1 VRLPYV
7 PSVDRA
13 NQIRLLWRSKYWILL
28 FAVAAGVAA
37 YLVSNSRTETYRAEA
52 LGQIVST
59 RQAAGDVL
67 SEEELLSLSNLY
79 VKLASTDTVL
89 RQADDEPGVRG
100 KESEFADS
108 VSVEPEERVGVLA
121 FIAETDDPEEAAIFA
136 NAYARTFAE
145 YTEELQA
152 RQRNSALTRIQE
164 RIDEVTQELEAL
176 GINPTDPRG
185 VGLRAELE
193 ALQARAADETANPG
207 DTVRVIERALP
218 PSESVSPQP
227 VRDAVLAFI
236 LALLLGAAAV
246 YVRETLFDRY
256 GSPEE
261 AARDLGLPVMG
272 EIPKSPDRAMALEPF
287 RSLRTA
293 TLLALERTTERD
305 AASSN
310 GPGAE
315 LLVTGAEPG
324 CGKSYVTANLSRAL
338 AAEGRQVVA
347 VDGDLRRP
355 TLHDHF
361 GIASQPGLG
370 DLLVGDGV
378 AKHAGRL
385 AAPVEGLA
393 HTMPTAGELRVLT
406 AGPHIENAVERL
418 SSDRMELIVERLRS
432 DNDLVI
438 FDSPP
443 ALAVVDATVLV
454 RYVDGVLFV
463 IDSRKTKRRDA
474 RRAVEGLRA
483 INAPLL
489 GFVYNRSRG
498 RAAGYYDYQ
507 PTREVKRLRPR
518 RGAPV

>member
-1 VRLPYV
+1 
-7 PSVDRA
+7 VDRA
-13 NQIRLLWRSKYWILL
+13 NQIRLLWGSKYWILL

-37 YLVSNSRTETYRAEA
+37 YFVSSQRTETYRAES

-89 RQADDEPGVRG
+89 RQADDAPGVRG

-108 VSVEPEERVGVLA
+108 VSVEPEERVGVLS
-121 FIAETDDPEEAAIFA
+121 FIAETDSPDEAAAFA
-136 NAYARTFAE
+136 NAYALAFAE
-145 YTEELQA
+145 YTEDLQS
-152 RQRNSALTRIQE
+152 RQRNNSLTRIQA
-164 RIDEVTQELEAL
+164 RIDQITQELEEL
-176 GINPTDPRG
+176 GAAPDDPRG

-193 ALQARAADETANPG
+193 ALQDRAADETANPG

-218 PSESVSPQP
+218 PSDPVSPQP
-227 VRDAVLAFI
+227 VRDALLAFI
-236 LALLLGAAAV
+236 LALVLGAAAV
-246 YVRETLFDRY
+246 YARETLFDRY

-261 AARDLGLPVMG
+261 AARDLGLPVLG
-272 EIPKSPDRAMALEPF
+272 EIPKAPERAMALEPF

-293 TLLALERTTERD
+293 ALLALERTTERRD
-305 AASSN
+305 LSGDGA
-310 GPGAE
+310 GGAE
-315 LLVTGAEPG
+315 LLITGAEPG
-324 CGKSYVTANLSRAL
+324 CGKSYVTANLARAL
-338 AAEGRQVVA
+338 AAEGRRVVA

-361 GIASQPGLG
+361 GIASVPGLG
-370 DLLVGDGV
+370 DLLVGSGV
-378 AKHAGRL
+378 ARHAGRL
-385 AAPVEGLA
+385 AAPVEPLPSA
-393 HTMPTAGELRVLT
+393 MPTAGELRVLT
-406 AGPHIENAVERL
+406 AGPHIENAVEHL

-432 DNDLVI
+432 DSDLVV

-443 ALAVVDATVLV
+443 ALAVIDAVVLV

-474 RRAVEGLRA
+474 RRAVEALRA

-507 PTREVKRLRPR
+507 PTRKVTRARARK
-518 RGAPV
+518 GAPV

>member
-1 VRLPYV
+1 M
-7 PSVDRA
+7 DRA
-13 NQIRLLWRSKYWILL
+13 NQIRLLWGSKHWILL
-28 FAVAAGVAA
+28 FAVAAGFVA
-37 YLVSNSRTETYRAEA
+37 YLFSSSRTDTYRAES

-89 RQADDEPGVRG
+89 RLAEDEPGVRG
-100 KESEFADS
+100 NEAEFADS

-121 FIAETDDPEEAAIFA
+121 FISETEDPGDAAAFA
-136 NAYARTFAE
+136 NAYARTFAD
-145 YTEELQA
+145 YTEQLQT
-152 RQRNSALTRIQE
+152 RQRNNALNRIQARIDQVTAELDELALTP
-164 RIDEVTQELEAL
+164 D
-176 GINPTDPRG
+176 DPRG

-193 ALQARAADETANPG
+193 ALQDRAADETANPG
-207 DTVRVIERALP
+207 DTLRVVERALP
-218 PSESVSPQP
+218 PSDPVSPQP
-227 VRDAVLAFI
+227 ARDALLAFI
-236 LALLLGAAAV
+236 LALVLGAAAV
-246 YVRETLFDRY
+246 YARETLFDRY

-261 AARDLGLPVMG
+261 AARDLGLPVLG
-272 EIPKSPDRAMALEPF
+272 EIPKSPDRSMALEPF

-293 TLLALERTTERD
+293 TLLALERRTGGE
-305 AASSN
+305 ASSDN
-310 GPGAE
+310 GGGGGE
-315 LLVTGAEPG
+315 LLITGAEPG
-324 CGKSYVTANLSRAL
+324 CGKSYVTANLARAL
-338 AAEGRQVVA
+338 AAEGRRVVA

-378 AKHAGRL
+378 ARHAGRL
-385 AAPVEGLA
+385 AAPVEALPGA
-393 HTMPTAGELRVLT
+393 MPGAGELRVLT

-418 SSDRMELIVERLRS
+418 SSDRMELIVERLRGDS
-432 DNDLVI
+432 DLVV

-443 ALAVVDATVLV
+443 ALAVVDAVVLV
-454 RYVDGVLFV
+454 RYVDGVIFV

-474 RRAVEGLRA
+474 RRAIEALRA
-483 INAPLL
+483 INAPVL

-498 RAAGYYDYQ
+498 RTAGYYDYQ
-507 PTREVKRLRPR
+507 PTRELRRPRAR

>member
-1 VRLPYV
+1 
-7 PSVDRA
+7 VDRA
-13 NQIRLLWRSKYWILL
+13 NQIRLLWGSKYWLLL
-28 FAVAAGVAA
+28 FAAVAGIAA
-37 YLVSNSRTETYRAEA
+37 YLVSNSRTETYRVES

-89 RQADDEPGVRG
+89 RQADDLPGVSG

-108 VSVEPEERVGVLA
+108 VSVEPEQRVGVLS
-121 FIAETDDPEEAAIFA
+121 FIAETDNPQEAAVFA

-152 RQRNSALTRIQE
+152 RQRNNALTRIQT
-164 RIDEVTQELEAL
+164 RIDEVTLELQQLAL
-176 GINPTDPRG
+176 TPEDPRG
-185 VGLRAELE
+185 VGLRAELQ
-193 ALQARAADETANPG
+193 ALQDRAADETANPG

-218 PSESVSPQP
+218 PSDPVSPQP
-227 VRDAVLAFI
+227 ARDAVLAFV

-246 YVRETLFDRY
+246 YARETLFDRY
-256 GSPEE
+256 SSPEE
-261 AARDLGLPVMG
+261 AARDLGLPVLG
-272 EIPKSPDRAMALEPF
+272 EIPKAPDRAMALDPF

-293 TLLALERTTERD
+293 ALLALERTTGRD
-305 AASSN
+305 ASSSD
-310 GPGAE
+310 GAGGAE
-315 LLVTGAEPG
+315 LLITGAEPG

-338 AAEGRQVVA
+338 AAEGRRVVA

-370 DLLVGDGV
+370 DLLVGEGV
-378 AKHAGRL
+378 ARHAGRL
-385 AAPVEGLA
+385 AAPVEPLLGG
-393 HTMPTAGELRVLT
+393 MSTAGELRVLT
-406 AGPHIENAVERL
+406 AGPHIENAVEHL
-418 SSDRMELIVERLRS
+418 SSDRMDLIVKRLRS
-432 DNDLVI
+432 ESDLVV

-443 ALAVVDATVLV
+443 TLAVIDAVVLI

-474 RRAVEGLRA
+474 RRAIEALRA

-498 RAAGYYDYQ
+498 RPAGYYDYQ
-507 PTREVKRLRPR
+507 PTRRAKRPRAR

>member
-1 VRLPYV
+1 M
-7 PSVDRA
+7 DRA
-13 NQIRLLWRSKYWILL
+13 NQIRLLWGSKHWILL
-28 FAVAAGVAA
+28 FAVAAGLVA
-37 YLVSNSRTETYRAEA
+37 YLVSNTRTETYRAES

-89 RQADDEPGVRG
+89 RQADNAPGVRG

-121 FIAETDDPEEAAIFA
+121 FISETDDPEEAATFA

-145 YTEELQA
+145 YTEGLQT
-152 RQRNSALTRIQE
+152 RQRNNALNRIQA
-164 RIDEVTQELEAL
+164 RIDQVTQELDGLAL
-176 GINPTDPRG
+176 TPDDPRG

-193 ALQARAADETANPG
+193 ALQDRAADETANPG
-207 DTVRVIERALP
+207 DTVRVIERSLP
-218 PSESVSPQP
+218 PSDPVSPQP
-227 VRDAVLAFI
+227 ARDAVLAFI
-236 LALLLGAAAV
+236 LALVLGAAAV
-246 YVRETLFDRY
+246 YARESLFDRY

-261 AARDLGLPVMG
+261 AARDLGLSVLG
-272 EIPKSPDRAMALEPF
+272 EIPKAPDRAMALEPF

-293 TLLALERTTERD
+293 ILLALERTTGRE
-305 AASSN
+305 ATSSN
-310 GPGAE
+310 GAGGAE
-315 LLVTGAEPG
+315 LLITGAEPG
-324 CGKSYVTANLSRAL
+324 CGKSYVTANLARAL
-338 AAEGRQVVA
+338 AAEGRRVVA

-378 AKHAGRL
+378 ARHAGRL
-385 AAPVEGLA
+385 AAPVEALPGTLPA
-393 HTMPTAGELRVLT
+393 NGELRVLT

-432 DNDLVI
+432 DSDLVL

-443 ALAVVDATVLV
+443 TLAVVDAVVLV
-454 RYVDGVLFV
+454 RYVDAVLFV
-463 IDSRKTKRRDA
+463 VDSRKTKRRDA
-474 RRAVEGLRA
+474 RRAVEALRA

-507 PTREVKRLRPR
+507 STRELKRPRVR

>member
-1 VRLPYV
+1 
-7 PSVDRA
+7 VDRA
-13 NQIRLLWRSKYWILL
+13 NQIRLLWGSKYWLLL
-28 FAVAAGVAA
+28 FAAMAGMAA
-37 YLVSNSRTETYRAEA
+37 YFVSDSRTETYRAES

-89 RQADDEPGVRG
+89 RQADDLAGVRG

-108 VSVEPEERVGVLA
+108 VSVEPEERVGVLS
-121 FIAETDDPEEAAIFA
+121 FIAETDSPQEAAVFA

-152 RQRNSALTRIQE
+152 RQRNNALTRIQA
-164 RIDEVTQELEAL
+164 RIDEVTLELQQLAL
-176 GINPTDPRG
+176 TPEDPRG
-185 VGLRAELE
+185 VGLRAELQ
-193 ALQARAADETANPG
+193 ALQDRAADETANPG

-218 PSESVSPQP
+218 PSDPVSPQP
-227 VRDAVLAFI
+227 ARDAVLAFVV
-236 LALLLGAAAV
+236 ALLLGAAAV
-246 YVRETLFDRY
+246 YARETLFDRY
-256 GSPEE
+256 SSPEE
-261 AARDLGLPVMG
+261 AARDLGLPVLG
-272 EIPKSPDRAMALEPF
+272 EIPKAPDRAMALDPF

-293 TLLALERTTERD
+293 ALLALERTTGRD
-305 AASSN
+305 ASS
-310 GPGAE
+310 GDGAGGAE

-324 CGKSYVTANLSRAL
+324 CGKSYVTANLARAL
-338 AAEGRQVVA
+338 AAEGRRVVA

-370 DLLVGDGV
+370 DLLVGEGV
-378 AKHAGRL
+378 ARHAGRL
-385 AAPVEGLA
+385 AAPVEPLPSA
-393 HTMPTAGELRVLT
+393 MTTAGELRVLT
-406 AGPHIENAVERL
+406 AGPHIENAVEHL
-418 SSDRMELIVERLRS
+418 SSDRMDLIVKRLRS
-432 DNDLVI
+432 ESDVVV

-443 ALAVVDATVLV
+443 TLVVVDAVVLV

-474 RRAVEGLRA
+474 RRAIEALRA

-498 RAAGYYDYQ
+498 RPAGYYDYQ
-507 PTREVKRLRPR
+507 PTRRAKRPRAR